1 MKSRVPKGWDSL
13 SRRDKEAINQ
23 YCLEILRS
31 QEEKDI
37 RIILDLYMK
46 MMCATLHDAFGFGE
60 KRLTYFLGQHYML
73 FHRQRSMVSSG
84 EQLQYLNKRMDEIF
98 RKDGFPQQFIDGML
112 GEVEESS
119 DKDKGDLL

>member
-13 SRRDKEAINQ
+13 SKRDKEAINQ

-31 QEEKDI
+31 QEEKDV

-73 FHRQRSMVSSG
+73 FHRQRSMASSG